1 MNLWGAVSEFSSD
14 YYAACGRI
22 YVQERNSQKLF
33 QEIIDK
39 ASKNFHFRERLIN
52 SPVEALAK
60 EGFKLPEG
68 FTVKFVEE
76 TEDTIFIPIPPYVGK
91 ALYEEDKDE

>member
-1 MNLWGAVSEFSSD
+1 MNLWRAVNEFLSD

-39 ASKNFHFRERLIN
+39 ASKNYDFRERLIN
-52 SPVEALAK
+52 SPVEVLAK

-91 ALYEEDKDE
+91 FL